1 MSLIND
7 MLKDLE
13 KRPRPVVN
21 HGNIFHGIGTNV
33 YSDFRRNKNYYYIIA
48 GLLFFLLVVSVVII
62 SKKSLQHHAQQIHA
76 QQVSQV
82 STQAAPAEKI
92 PAIAPTAGMLTGIAM
107 QMQQDM
113 TYLRFMLNQN
123 TLYHIDSNVNHNQLA
138 IIFENTHLLAAI
150 PKIDYAG
157 SGIENIQAFT
167 DENGDLKL
175 LLSMNPNVDVKRLEL
190 KEEGKAPEL
199 QLDLSYKNDDS
210 VALQTSP
217 TLKISPPGANVGAA
231 APTIPVTIKKPVAA
245 NYAEQEYAKARVL
258 IESGRDTDAI
268 NVLTNILI
276 QFPQYNQAREA
287 LAKLMLSNGLHMEA
301 KKLINEGL
309 ALQPDYL
316 PFVELKARLLM
327 DEGKLKEAISLLE
340 KSAPP
345 LAENEEYHAFI
356 AALYQRQGQS
366 GLAANLYKQLA
377 TLQPTNGKWW
387 LGLGVALESMGN
399 HDQAQEAYANADN
412 SAGLTPELKAY
423 LATQLHA

>member
-13 KRPRPVVN
+13 KRPQPVVTP
-21 HGNIFHGIGTNV
+21 GNILHGIGTGV

-48 GLLFFLLVVSVVII
+48 GLLFFLLVVSILVIT
-62 SKKSLQHHAQQIHA
+62 KKSLLHNARHYPALQIA
-76 QQVSQV
+76 NVIV
-82 STQAAPAEKI
+82 PPPAPAEKI
-92 PAIAPTAGMLTGIAM
+92 SPMTPAPGMLTGIAM

-113 TYLRFMLNQN
+113 TYLRFLLNQN
-123 TLYHIDSNVNHNQLA
+123 TLYHIDSSASHNQLA
-138 IIFENTHLLAAI
+138 IIFENTHLLAAL
-150 PKIDYAG
+150 PKINYAG
-157 SGIENIQAFT
+157 SGIENIQAFS

-175 LLSMNPNVDVKRLEL
+175 LLSMNSSVDVKRLEL

-199 QLDLSYKNDDS
+199 QLDLSFKNDET
-210 VALQTSP
+210 VAPAPS
-217 TLKISPPGANVGAA
+217 LKIAA
-231 APTIPVTIKKPVAA
+231 GNTSAITPTIPVTIKKPVAA
-245 NYAEQEYAKARVL
+245 NYAEQEYVKAQAL
-258 IESGRDTDAI
+258 IASGRNTDAI

-276 QFPQYNQAREA
+276 QFPQYNQAREM
-287 LAKLMLSNGLHMEA
+287 LAKLFLGSGLQLEA

-309 ALQPDYL
+309 KIQPDYL
-316 PFVELKARLLM
+316 PFVELKARILM
-327 DEGKLKEAISLLE
+327 DEGKLNEAITLLE

-356 AALYQRQGQS
+356 AALYERQGQS

-377 TLQPTNGKWW
+377 TLQPSNGKWW
-387 LGLGVALESMGN
+387 LGLGVALEAMGN
-399 HDQAQEAYANADN
+399 HEQAQEAYANADN